1 METIKQADMDANP
14 EEYLDRCEAGEMFL
28 VEQPDGRIIAMVPED
43 QFKDIESDDDY
54 YKNYNHTDI

>member
-14 EEYLDRCEAGEMFL
+14 EEYLDRCAF
-28 VEQPDGRIIAMVPED
+28 EQPDGRIIAMVPED